1 MLGSAN
7 RREPRPGTALRVRA
21 DPTDMDTRRALLD
34 ALGDGP
40 VSGPA
45 LADDL
50 GVSRAA
56 VWKAVESLREEGFAV
71 ESTPEGYVAP
81 ADPGYSAAGIEF
93 GLDAPYAV
101 EYHDRISSTNRRVR
115 ELAAG
120 GEIPEEGVAVVADE
134 QTGSRGRLD
143 REWVAPSGGVWLSL
157 AVRPDAP
164 PARAPLFTLAAAV
177 ATADACREAG
187 VDAHIKWPNDVLVG
201 GPGGEDEDE
210 YADADGDAA
219 GEGSR
224 GGRKLA
230 GILTEMEGEADRIS
244 WLVAGIGVNANI
256 DAETLPAGATSL
268 QEELGEPVDRRRF
281 AATLLER
288 FDALA
293 GTPDRM
299 DRILPAWRE
308 RASTLGRRVR
318 VDTPNGPVTGI
329 AVDVEPPGALVI
341 ETDDGVRRV
350 HAGDCEHLRDA
361 DG

>member
-1 MLGSAN
+1 M
-7 RREPRPGTALRVRA
+7 RVRA
-21 DPTDMDTRRALLD
+21 DRDDMDTRRALLD

-71 ESTPEGYVAP
+71 ESTSEGYLP
-81 ADPGYSAAGIEF
+81 PEDPGYSAAGIEF

-101 EYHDRISSTNRRVR
+101 EYRDRLPSTNDRAR
-115 ELAAG
+115 ELATEG
-120 GEIPEEGVAVVADE
+120 QIPDGGVAVVADE

-157 AVRPDAP
+157 AIRPDAP

-201 GPGGEDEDE
+201 G
-210 YADADGDAA
+210 AGDARK
-219 GEGSR
+219 GTDDTEGNTEGGR

-244 WLVAGIGVNANI
+244 WMVSGIGVNANVEP
-256 DAETLPAGATSL
+256 AVLPAGATSL
-268 QEELGEPVDRRRF
+268 LGELGEPIDRRRF

-288 FDALA
+288 FAALA

-318 VDTPNGPVTGI
+318 VDTSNGPVTGT

-341 ETDDGVRRV
+341 ETADGVRRV

-361 DG
+361 DD

>member
-1 MLGSAN
+1 
-7 RREPRPGTALRVRA
+7 
-21 DPTDMDTRRALLD
+21 MDTRRALLD

-45 LADDL
+45 LAEEL

-56 VWKAVESLREEGFAV
+56 IWKAVESLREEGFAV
-71 ESTPEGYVAP
+71 ESTSEGYAAP
-81 ADPGYSAAGIEF
+81 ERPGYSAAGIEF
-93 GLDAPYAV
+93 GLDAPYEI
-101 EYHDRISSTNRRVR
+101 EYRDRLPSTNDRAR
-115 ELAAG
+115 ELAAEG
-120 GEIPEEGVAVVADE
+120 ADGVAVVADE
-134 QTGSRGRLD
+134 QTGGRGRLD

-157 AVRPDAP
+157 VVRPDVP

-201 GPGGEDEDE
+201 GIGSDG
-210 YADADGDAA
+210 DGDASD
-219 GEGSR
+219 GR

-230 GILTEMEGEADRIS
+230 GILTEMEGEADRVS
-244 WLVAGIGVNANI
+244 WLVAGIGVNANT

-268 QEELGEPVDRRRF
+268 LEELGEPVDRRRF
-281 AATLLER
+281 VATLLER
-288 FDALA
+288 FAALA

-299 DRILPAWRE
+299 DRVLPAWRE

-318 VDTPNGPVTGI
+318 VDTPNGPVTGT
-329 AVDVEPPGALVI
+329 AVDVEPPGALAI
-341 ETDDGVRRV
+341 DTDDGTRRV

-361 DG
+361 DE

>member
-1 MLGSAN
+1 
-7 RREPRPGTALRVRA
+7 
-21 DPTDMDTRRALLD
+21 MDTRRALLD
-34 ALGDGP
+34 ALVDGP

-71 ESTPEGYVAP
+71 ESTSEGYAAP
-81 ADPGYSAAGIEF
+81 DDPGYSAAGLEF
-93 GLDAPYAV
+93 GLGAPYEI
-101 EYHDRISSTNRRVR
+101 EYHDRIASTNERAR
-115 ELAAG
+115 ELAA
-120 GEIPEEGVAVVADE
+120 EGADGIAVVADE
-134 QTGSRGRLD
+134 QTGGRGRLD

-157 AVRPDAP
+157 AIRPDVP

-201 GPGGEDEDE
+201 GLGGETDG
-210 YADADGDAA
+210 DADGDAPGA
-219 GEGSR
+219 SGGR
-224 GGRKLA
+224 GGRKVA
-230 GILTEMEGEADRIS
+230 GILTEMEGEADRVS

-256 DAETLPAGATSL
+256 DPGALPADATSL
-268 QEELGEPVDRRRF
+268 QEVLGEPVDRRRF

-288 FDALA
+288 FAALA
-293 GTPDRM
+293 GTSDRM

-318 VDTPNGPVTGI
+318 VDTPNGPVTGT

-341 ETDDGVRRV
+341 ETDDGTRRV

-361 DG
+361 GD

>member
-1 MLGSAN
+1 
-7 RREPRPGTALRVRA
+7 
-21 DPTDMDTRRALLD
+21 MDTRRALLD

-71 ESTPEGYVAP
+71 ESTSEGYVAP
-81 ADPGYSAAGIEF
+81 KDPGYSAAGIEF

-101 EYHDRISSTNRRVR
+101 EYRDRIASTNERAR
-115 ELAAG
+115 ELASDGAD
-120 GEIPEEGVAVVADE
+120 GVAVVADE

-157 AVRPDAP
+157 AIRPDAP

-201 GPGGEDEDE
+201 ESESGDDGEGGADPDPGG
-210 YADADGDAA
+210 
-219 GEGSR
+219 R
-224 GGRKLA
+224 GGRKVA

-244 WLVAGIGVNANI
+244 WIVPGIGVNANI

-268 QEELGEPVDRRRF
+268 QEELDGPVDRRRV

-288 FDALA
+288 FAALA

-318 VDTPNGPVTGI
+318 VDTPNGPVTGTAI
-329 AVDVEPPGALVI
+329 DVEPPGALVI
-341 ETDDGVRRV
+341 ETADGIRRV

-361 DG
+361 DD

>member
-1 MLGSAN
+1 
-7 RREPRPGTALRVRA
+7 LRVRD
-21 DPTDMDTRRALLD
+21 DPVDMDTRRALLD

-40 VSGPA
+40 VSGPP

-50 GVSRAA
+50 DVSRAA

-71 ESTPEGYVAP
+71 ESTPAGYIAP
-81 ADPGYSAAGIEF
+81 DDPGYSAAGIEF
-93 GLDAPYAV
+93 GLDAPYAI
-101 EYHDRISSTNRRVR
+101 EYHDTLPSTNDRVR
-115 ELAAG
+115 ELAAEG
-120 GEIPEEGVAVVADE
+120 ADGVAVVADE
-134 QTGSRGRLD
+134 QTGGRGRLD

-157 AVRPDAP
+157 VVRPDVP

-201 GPGGEDEDE
+201 GADD
-210 YADADGDAA
+210 DADVSDG
-219 GEGSR
+219 R

-230 GILTEMEGEADRIS
+230 GILTEMEGEADRVS
-244 WLVAGIGVNANI
+244 WLAAGIGVNANV
-256 DAETLPAGATSL
+256 DGETLPPGATSL
-268 QEELGEPVDRRRF
+268 REELGEPVDRRRF

-288 FDALA
+288 FAALA

-318 VDTPNGPVTGI
+318 VDTPSGPVTGT
-329 AVDVEPPGALVI
+329 AVDVEQPGALAI
-341 ETDDGVRRV
+341 ETDDGVRRI

-361 DG
+361 DD